1 MSDSSKI
8 FMLPDSAGSHSLD
21 PNLLF
26 SMMSNGGFGGGNGGW
41 MWIIFLFFL
50 YGWGGNGMFGS
61 RGADYGDAASRD
73 LLMQAIQ
80 GNHTALS
87 SLSSQLNCDINSVRD
102 AVANVQNAIQNVGNQ
117 VGMTGQQVINAVQQ
131 GNMSIAQQLS
141 SCCCDLRESV
151 TRSNYDNQIATLNQT
166 NQLTDNI
173 NRINSN
179 LSTGFAGMNHETALQ
194 TCSINT
200 NMQAQAQSL
209 KDSANANTQ
218 AIISKLDSMQT
229 SALHEKINELQEA
242 KSTLQNQ
249 ISQEQQNQ
257 AIASMIAPL
266 QAQINAVRANQPST
280 TTVNYPQLTVVP
292 NYVSGL
298 YGGFGPFNNNGWWA

>member
-8 FMLPDSAGSHSLD
+8 FMLPDGAGSNSLD

-26 SMMSNGGFGGGNGGW
+26 SMMNNGGFGGNGGW

-50 YGWGGNGMFGS
+50 YGWGGNGMFGNRS
-61 RGADYGDAASRD
+61 VDCGDAASRD

-102 AVANVQNAIQNVGNQ
+102 AVTNVQNAVQSVGNQ
-117 VGMTGQQVINAVQQ
+117 VGMSGQQVINAVQQ

-179 LSTGFAGMNHETALQ
+179 LSTGFAGMNHENALQ

-200 NMQAQAQSL
+200 NMQAQTQSL
-209 KDSANANTQ
+209 KDTNNANTQ
-218 AIISKLDSMQT
+218 AIISKLDAMQT
-229 SALHEKINELQEA
+229 SALHDKISELQEV

-257 AIASMIAPL
+257 SIAAMLAPL
-266 QAQINAVRANQPST
+266 QAQINAVKAAQPST
-280 TTVNYPQLTVVP
+280 TTVQYPQLTVVP

-298 YGGFGPFNNNGWWA
+298 YGFGPYNNNGWWA

>member
-1 MSDSSKI
+1 MSDTSKI
-8 FMLPDSAGSHSLD
+8 FMLPDNAGSNSLD

-26 SMMSNGGFGGGNGGW
+26 SMMNNGGFGGNGGW

-50 YGWGGNGMFGS
+50 NGWGGNGAFGN
-61 RGADYGDAASRD
+61 RYTDYGDAASRD

-102 AVANVQNAIQNVGNQ
+102 AVGNVQNAIQNVGNQ
-117 VGMTGQQVINAVQQ
+117 VGMSGQQVINAVQQ

-179 LSTGFAGMNHETALQ
+179 LSTGFAGMNHENALQ

-200 NMQAQAQSL
+200 NLQAQTQSL
-209 KDSANANTQ
+209 KDTNNANTLS
-218 AIISKLDSMQT
+218 ILNKLDAMQT
-229 SALHEKINELQEA
+229 SALHDKISELQEV

-257 AIASMIAPL
+257 AIAAMIAPL
-266 QAQINAVRANQPST
+266 QAQINAVKAAQPST
-280 TTVNYPQLTVVP
+280 TTVQYPQLTVIP
-292 NYVSGL
+292 NYVSGY
-298 YGGFGPFNNNGWWA
+298 YGPYNNGCWA

>member
-8 FMLPDSAGSHSLD
+8 FMLPDGAGSHSLD

-26 SMMSNGGFGGGNGGW
+26 SMMNNGGFGGNGGW

-50 YGWGGNGMFGS
+50 YGWGGNGMFGG
-61 RGADYGDAASRD
+61 RGADCGDAVGRD

-80 GNHTALS
+80 GNNSAINSLAS
-87 SLSSQLNCDINSVRD
+87 SLNCDVNSIRD
-102 AVANVQNAIQNVGNQ
+102 AVYNVQSAVQSVGNQ
-117 VGMTGQQVINAVQQ
+117 VGMSGQQVINAVQQ

-141 SCCCDLRESV
+141 SCCCDIRESV
-151 TRSNYDNQIATLNQT
+151 TRGNYDNQIATLNQT

-200 NMQAQAQSL
+200 NLQNQTQSL
-209 KDSANANTQ
+209 KDTNNANTLS
-218 AIISKLDSMQT
+218 ILNKLDQMQT
-229 SALHEKINELQEA
+229 SALQEKISELQET

-257 AIASMIAPL
+257 AIAQMIAPL
-266 QAQINAVRANQPST
+266 QAQINAVKAAQPST
-280 TTVNYPQLTVVP
+280 TTVQYPQLTVVP
-292 NYVSGL
+292 NYVTGL
-298 YGGFGPFNNNGWWA
+298 YGPFGGPFNNGLWA